1 MRQLSKTNAWL
12 PEIFND
18 FINTEWMPRTN
29 ATAPAINVIENEQAY
44 IVELAAPGMNKQDF
58 SIQIDKDNDL
68 VIKMEKKSENES
80 NAAPNDNAQKA
91 KNVRYLRRE
100 FAYSKYQQTLIL
112 PEDVDIKSIKAK
124 MENGILAI
132 TLQKIVVKEEPKVC
146 KEIEIA

>member
-68 VIKMEKKSENES
+68 VIKMEKKSENET
-80 NAAPNDNAQKA
+80 NAAPNDNAQKT

-124 MENGILAI
+124 MENGILTI
-132 TLQKIVVKEEPKVC
+132 NLPKIVVKEEPKVC